1 MYMKKTILVK
11 MHTLVQHKHVHRKE
25 TQSIVAHW
33 HQQKSIVYQ
42 CFFLNSIIVCENI
55 TPSRLI
61 WPSTLET
68 VRNQSKSRAPIQLS
82 PAIAIIVAH
91 QKPELCHRCTFDHS
105 PLHIGTQGEG
115 RSYVFINGQSILYC
129 LFSLTHLRIHHDF
142 SQKIC

>member
-25 TQSIVAHW
+25 TQSIVALEEI
-33 HQQKSIVYQ
+33 QSISV
-42 CFFLNSIIVCENI
+42 FFFSNSILVCENI
-55 TPSRLI
+55 TPSRVI
-61 WPSTLET
+61 WPSTLDT
-68 VRNQSKSRAPIQLS
+68 VRNHSKSRAPFQLS